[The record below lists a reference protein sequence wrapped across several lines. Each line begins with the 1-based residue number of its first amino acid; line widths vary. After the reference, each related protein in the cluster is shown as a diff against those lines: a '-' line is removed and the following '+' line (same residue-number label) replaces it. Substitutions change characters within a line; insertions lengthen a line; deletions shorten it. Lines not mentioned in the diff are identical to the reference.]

1 MTARLWRRINADM
14 TMTITG
20 SAQLDAGLLDE
31 SLPTPLYHQIYLIL
45 RERILKGDFPSGSL
59 LPGEQELAKL
69 LDVSRITVKRALNE
83 LAEDRLVT
91 RHRGRG
97 TVVTGR
103 PPRRV
108 VRGSFDTLLESL
120 KQMGL
125 ETQVQLLEV
134 NDLAASAT
142 IAELLQMEEGDEVQ
156 RVVRMR
162 KLEGEP
168 FSYIINYV
176 PAGIAAGYSRD
187 DLKNRSMLE
196 LLEKVGAGAFE
207 VEQWITATAAE
218 PHIAS
223 ALQVSVGGPLLKI
236 ERVVRDKKGRPVQLV
251 IGFYRPDLFEYHI
264 RAQRPE
270 KR

>member
-1 MTARLWRRINADM
+1 MTTTTTAA
-14 TMTITG
+14 TF
-20 SAQLDAGLLDE
+20 DASLLDE

-45 RERILKGDFPSGSL
+45 RARILRGDFVGGDL

-69 LDVSRITVKRALNE
+69 LAVSRITVKRALNE

-120 KQMGL
+120 RQMGL

-134 NDLAASAT
+134 SEPPASA
-142 IAELLQMEEGDEVQ
+142 AVADLLQIDEGAPVQ

-162 KLEGEP
+162 KIQGEP
-168 FSYIINYV
+168 FSYIVNFV
-176 PAGIAAGYSRD
+176 PTDIAAGYSRR
-187 DLKNRSMLE
+187 DLESRSMLA
-196 LLEKVGAGAFE
+196 LLEKAGAAAVD

-218 PHIAS
+218 PHVAS
-223 ALQVSVGGPLLKI
+223 ALQVAVGGPLLKI
-236 ERVVRDKKGRPVQLV
+236 ERVVRDAADRPVQLV
-251 IGFYRPDLFEYHI
+251 IALYRPDLFEYHI
-264 RAQRPE
+264 RARTQRGA
-270 KR
+270 